1 MKRPVL
7 ATKRQVMSAVINDY
21 EGGRECAAARLGYE
35 LKKFDNHIYE
45 NAGSRPLNDEQIHLL
60 EQDMGTTYLPEYI
73 AAMYGGMFVPLA
85 KPETLDNVDLY
96 NRSVRAAAKRGVVLV
111 GSGTGP
117 PRLKGALDQDAPLS
131 GADLQHGRRRAAA
144 PGLPQQFRG
153 QGQPPLL
160 GIERHGRLEGQ
171 LPLEAGGLGGI
182 HVGRVGN
189 HEP

>member
-45 NAGSRPLNDEQIHLL
+45 NAGGRPLSDEQIHLL

-96 NRSVRAAAKRGVVLV
+96 GRSVRAAAKRGVVDQIIA
-111 GSGTGP
+111 
-117 PRLKGALDQDAPLS
+117 KALDD
-131 GADLQHGRRRAAA
+131 GV
-144 PGLPQQFRG
+144 
-153 QGQPPLL
+153 
-160 GIERHGRLEGQ
+160 IERD
-171 LPLEAGGLGGI
+171 EAEAILRAHSHYMAARHSEVLATILLHSRGKK
-182 HVGRVGN
+182 N
-189 HEP
+189 